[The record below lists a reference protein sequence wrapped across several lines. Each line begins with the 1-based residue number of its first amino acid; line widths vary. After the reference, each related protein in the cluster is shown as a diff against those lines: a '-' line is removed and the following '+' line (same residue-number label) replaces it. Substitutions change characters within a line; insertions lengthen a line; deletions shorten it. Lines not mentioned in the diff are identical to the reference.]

1 MHGLARRPR
10 SGRGNGTAGL
20 AAKLIAIG
28 LFAGLMVVY
37 CQFLLDACF
46 RGLHG

>member
-1 MHGLARRPR
+1 MHGLVRRARP
-10 SGRGNGTAGL
+10 GRGNGTAGL

-28 LFAGLMVVY
+28 LFAGLTLVY

-46 RGLHG
+46 RGLH